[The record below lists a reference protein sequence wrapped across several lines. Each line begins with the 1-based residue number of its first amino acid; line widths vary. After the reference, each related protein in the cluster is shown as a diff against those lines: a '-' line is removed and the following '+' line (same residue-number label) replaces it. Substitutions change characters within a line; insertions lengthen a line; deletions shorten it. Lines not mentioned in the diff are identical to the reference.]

1 MRFFQKKLNLANPI
15 FSGFSIRMHS
25 KNKKLTGHVYAGS
38 DKYKQYPYEI

>member
-25 KNKKLTGHVYAGS
+25 NKKLTGHVYAGS